1 MAAALLAAAFG
12 SLSNALALLLRQR
25 ESVIGA
31 NTFLVLPITFLSAA
45 FMPLALAPEWI
56 ASVARFNPV
65 NWAVE
70 AGREALTASPDP
82 ALIVPRLAGLFVL
95 AVISAALATRAFR
108 AYQRSI

>member
-1 MAAALLAAAFG
+1 M
-12 SLSNALALLLRQR
+12 
-25 ESVIGA
+25 IGA
-31 NTFLVLPITFLSAA
+31 NTFLVLPVTFLSAA

-82 ALIVPRLAGLFVL
+82 ALIVPRLAGLFAL